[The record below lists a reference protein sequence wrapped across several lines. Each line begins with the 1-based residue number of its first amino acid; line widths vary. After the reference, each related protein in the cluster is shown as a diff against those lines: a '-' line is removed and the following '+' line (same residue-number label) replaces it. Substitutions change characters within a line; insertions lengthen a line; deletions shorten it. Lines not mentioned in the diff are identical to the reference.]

1 MLGFEEV
8 FVKDCMAFASGF
20 ETEDAATLKDTL
32 SLIWQEFCQE
42 YDWVEVDAL
51 DPRFSKY
58 ILIRPA

>member
-1 MLGFEEV
+1 MLAFEEV

-20 ETEDAATLKDTL
+20 EPEDAATLKDTL

-51 DPRFSKY
+51 DPRLSKY